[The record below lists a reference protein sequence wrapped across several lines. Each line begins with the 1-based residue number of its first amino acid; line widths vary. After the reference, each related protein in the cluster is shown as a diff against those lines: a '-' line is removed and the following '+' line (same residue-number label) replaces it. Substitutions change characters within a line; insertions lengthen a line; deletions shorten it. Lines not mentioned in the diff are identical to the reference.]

1 MQNPVRFQEL
11 LNEYVDDKT
20 GPEGRGELL
29 GMVKLGEFQGLL
41 EQHISATFNAEHLDG
56 PVLSTWQKEKILQ
69 NIFAEARLAAPV
81 IAMEPKKRFT
91 IWRWAAAAA
100 ILVTVTVGT
109 GIYFRSHRSVQLA
122 ATTPENK
129 GISPHDEA
137 IIPGGYKATLTLADA
152 SVVALDGANGNA
164 WAQGNTRVSNMN
176 GQELVYSKQAGN
188 TTNDNSIVYNKVSTP
203 RGGQYR
209 IVLPD
214 GSKVWLNAAST
225 LRFPI
230 AFAGKERNVLL
241 TGEAYFEVNSHPA
254 GNGGHNVPFTVS
266 INDTK
271 VTVLGTH
278 FNVMAYDDETALR
291 TTLLEGAVKI
301 SSGRVSSLLKPG
313 QQAQI
318 QSSATGLGS
327 PAAISVTKTDV
338 NSAVAWKTGFF
349 DFEGTDFP
357 TVMRQIARWYNV
369 AVVYENAALPAK
381 QFGGKISRES
391 TIADLVKILETN
403 GIHVKVEART
413 RKIVVYN

>member
-1 MQNPVRFQEL
+1 
-11 LNEYVDDKT
+11 
-20 GPEGRGELL
+20 
-29 GMVKLGEFQGLL
+29 
-41 EQHISATFNAEHLDG
+41 
-56 PVLSTWQKEKILQ
+56 
-69 NIFAEARLAAPV
+69 
-81 IAMEPKKRFT
+81 
-91 IWRWAAAAA
+91 
-100 ILVTVTVGT
+100 LVTVTVGT
-109 GIYFRSHRSVQLA
+109 GVYFRSHRSVQLA
-122 ATTPENK
+122 ATTPDNK
-129 GISPHDEA
+129 GLSAQGEA
-137 IIPGGYKATLTLADA
+137 IIPGGYKATLTLADE
-152 SVVALDGANGNA
+152 SVVALDNSSSA
-164 WAQGNTRVSNMN
+164 WEQGNTRISNVN
-176 GQELVYSKQAGN
+176 GQELVYSAPANNANIDK
-188 TTNDNSIVYNKVSTP
+188 SVVYNKVSTP

-230 AFAGKERNVLL
+230 AFAGEERNVLL

-254 GNGGHNVPFTVS
+254 GNGGQNVPFTVS
-266 INDTK
+266 VNGAK

-278 FNVMAYDDETALR
+278 FNVMAYDDETALK

-327 PAAISVTKTDV
+327 PAAIKVAETDV
-338 NSAVAWKTGFF
+338 NSAMAWKNGFF

-369 AVVYENAALPAK
+369 TVVYENAALPAK

-391 TIADLVKILETN
+391 TIADLVTILETN
-403 GIHVKVEART
+403 GIHVRIEAKT
-413 RKIVVYN
+413 RKIVVFN